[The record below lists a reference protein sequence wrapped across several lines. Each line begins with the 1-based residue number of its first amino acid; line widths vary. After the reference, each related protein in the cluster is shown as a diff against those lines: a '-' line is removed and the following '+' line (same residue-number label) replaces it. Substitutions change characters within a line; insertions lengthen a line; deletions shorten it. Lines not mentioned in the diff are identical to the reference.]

1 MPVFLRVMIVS
12 FLSIFSIYLEVV
24 CQYGVWMVWQAVKA
38 DGSAK
43 LLVVTKRTMVRELV
57 VKTDWSVE
65 ARGSGGRE
73 VGEGQAG
80 LVRLGR
86 KIGMDISVSKQEW
99 LLVNDG

>member
-1 MPVFLRVMIVS
+1 M
-12 FLSIFSIYLEVV
+12 
-24 CQYGVWMVWQAVKA
+24 QA
-38 DGSAK
+38 DGSAQ
-43 LLVVTKRTMVRELV
+43 LLVVNKRTMELV

-80 LVRLGR
+80 LVGLGR
-86 KIGMDISVSKQEW
+86 EVEMDVSVSKQEW